1 MRAFWVTLRVLLGIF
16 GGYAV
21 SAASSAALALALA
34 TWAGFERAESTVLC
48 AMLGFVFY
56 LFALLWA
63 FTTPRTSRVA
73 VVLLGGALVAYG
85 VVRWLSPVAPSTPTA
100 ARVGLNHTAGDG
112 RGPLNG

>member
-1 MRAFWVTLRVLLGIF
+1 MRAFWVTLRVLLGVF

-34 TWAGFERAESTVLC
+34 AWAGVERAESTVLC

-63 FTTPRTSRVA
+63 FTARRLSRVA
-73 VVLLGGALVAYG
+73 VVLLGGSLVAYG
-85 VVRWLSPVAPSTPTA
+85 VVRWLSPIAPGMPMAASAPVSATA
-100 ARVGLNHTAGDG
+100 LAIAEGC
-112 RGPLNG
+112 